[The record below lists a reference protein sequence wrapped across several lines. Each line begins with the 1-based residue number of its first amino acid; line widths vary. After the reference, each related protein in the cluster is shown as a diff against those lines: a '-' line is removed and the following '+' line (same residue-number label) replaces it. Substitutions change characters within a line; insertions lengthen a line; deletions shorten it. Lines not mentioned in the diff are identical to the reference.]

1 MGSPFRGG
9 SILGRYYPGLGLL
22 GFNMSRA
29 LQIMQMRRILIG
41 LPPRFAGMGGPGM
54 MGPGLMGPAMM
65 GPAMI
70 PRGMVPPGLIQPGM
84 PGSGGAAAPGGAGG
98 AGGAGGKEG
107 DKDKA
112 PKPEASKKKTPKSDK
127 SKSEAPKPEKSKSDK
142 PKPEAPKQENPKSEK
157 PKSMGPRIGKNEA
170 VKRFQERVSGMF
182 GGTKD
187 GKLRWATTKEN
198 SRRQLRRDTFDGNI
212 ECVLG
217 VDKGIFG
224 FRWASYDEIQKYIY
238 IDKSPLEPWSRTWTG
253 YKGQWNIILYNIGW
267 DNSTW
272 LEKASNFQFLRV
284 SVNIIPPL
292 LDSRI
297 NNALSLDSRGLICL
311 LLLRE
316 AAGMMFNMVLFV
328 ELLGLDV
335 LPEHV
340 SLEEVRKLSQSIC
353 CMVSC
358 SAEVVRSFVLK
369 GRKLGNYLTPKT
381 WSSSSRV
388 LPLVSGTKKR
398 TPKNPM
404 MFQTAYQANAPW
416 GLNAFSRLGHV
427 TLRTKLKNHV
437 VAVASDIPR
446 GRMYSGYASAE

>member
-1 MGSPFRGG
+1 MRQAWERRELHRNMPWRQHRAGRSIAYAPRGEGNIVPYEGMNNLAPHPMGSPFRGG

-187 GKLRWATTKEN
+187 GKLR
-198 SRRQLRRDTFDGNI
+198 
-212 ECVLG
+212 
-217 VDKGIFG
+217 
-224 FRWASYDEIQKYIY
+224 
-238 IDKSPLEPWSRTWTG
+238 
-253 YKGQWNIILYNIGW
+253 
-267 DNSTW
+267 
-272 LEKASNFQFLRV
+272 
-284 SVNIIPPL
+284 
-292 LDSRI
+292 
-297 NNALSLDSRGLICL
+297 
-311 LLLRE
+311 
-316 AAGMMFNMVLFV
+316 
-328 ELLGLDV
+328 
-335 LPEHV
+335 
-340 SLEEVRKLSQSIC
+340 
-353 CMVSC
+353 
-358 SAEVVRSFVLK
+358 
-369 GRKLGNYLTPKT
+369 
-381 WSSSSRV
+381 
-388 LPLVSGTKKR
+388 
-398 TPKNPM
+398 
-404 MFQTAYQANAPW
+404 
-416 GLNAFSRLGHV
+416 
-427 TLRTKLKNHV
+427 
-437 VAVASDIPR
+437 
-446 GRMYSGYASAE
+446 